1 MNLLLE
7 YKDPV
12 LLIETG
18 QDEYGDNAIIHV
30 EHLNGLFRLGASQ
43 NEANYVE
50 ALGTDAHIYLDIENP
65 FVKANA
71 YRLEGMYIVANLQGG
86 KQNQAWYK
94 ISSCILGQRKLLD
107 NDLNNIHCRL
117 TKCSAL
123 DDLEE
128 S

>member
-12 LLIETG
+12 LLIETA
-18 QDEYGDNAIIHV
+18 QDGYGDNMVVHI

-43 NEANYVE
+43 AEMNFVE
-50 ALGTDAHIYLDIENP
+50 GLATDAHIYLDIDNP
-65 FVKANA
+65 FVRENA
-71 YRLEGMYIVANLQGG
+71 FRLEGMYIVANLHGG
-86 KQNQAWYK
+86 DESQAWYK
-94 ISSCILGQRKLLD
+94 ISRCVLGQRKLLE
-107 NDLNNIHCRL
+107 NDLNNIHCWL

-123 DDLEE
+123 DLEE

>member
-1 MNLLLE
+1 MNRLLV

-12 LLIETG
+12 LLIDTA
-18 QDEYGDNAIIHV
+18 QDEYGDNSISHV

-50 ALGTDAHIYLDIENP
+50 ALGTDAHIYLDIENA

-71 YRLEGMYIVANLQGG
+71 YRLEGMYVVANLQGG
-86 KQNQAWYK
+86 KENQAWYK
-94 ISSCILGQRKLLD
+94 ISSCVLGQRKLLD
-107 NDLNNIHCRL
+107 NDLNNIHARL

-123 DDLEE
+123 DLEE

>member
-7 YKDPV
+7 YKDPI

-18 QDEYGDNAIIHV
+18 QDGYGDNTVIHV
-30 EHLNGLFRLGASQ
+30 EHLNGLFRLGMSQ
-43 NEANYVE
+43 AESNYVE
-50 ALGTDAHIYLDIENP
+50 GISTDAHVYLDIENP

-71 YRLEGMYIVANLQGG
+71 YRLEGMYVVANLQGG
-86 KQNQAWYK
+86 RESQAWYK

-107 NDLNNIHCRL
+107 NDYNNIHCRL
-117 TKCSAL
+117 TKCAAL
-123 DDLEE
+123 DMEE

>member
-7 YKDPV
+7 YKDPI

-18 QDEYGDNAIIHV
+18 QDGYGDNTVVHV
-30 EHLNGLFRLGASQ
+30 EHLNGLFRLGMSQ
-43 NEANYVE
+43 AESNYVE
-50 ALGTDAHIYLDIENP
+50 GISTDAHVYLDIENP

-86 KQNQAWYK
+86 RESQAWYK

-107 NDLNNIHCRL
+107 NDYNNIHCRL
-117 TKCSAL
+117 TKCAAL
-123 DDLEE
+123 DMEE

>member
-12 LLIETG
+12 LLIDTA
-18 QDEYGDNAIIHV
+18 QDEYGDNSISHI
-30 EHLNGLFRLGASQ
+30 EHLNGLFRLGMSQ
-43 NEANYVE
+43 SEVNYVE
-50 ALGTDAHIYLDIENP
+50 GLSTDAHIYLDIENP
-65 FVKANA
+65 FVIQNA

-86 KQNQAWYK
+86 KENQAWYK
-94 ISSCILGQRKLLD
+94 ISSVTLGQRKLLD
-107 NDLNNIHCRL
+107 NDYNNIHCRL

-123 DDLEE
+123 ADLEE

>member
-65 FVKANA
+65 FVKENA
-71 YRLEGMYIVANLQGG
+71 YRLEGMYIVANLHGG

>member
-12 LLIETG
+12 LLIEAA
-18 QDEYGDNAIIHV
+18 QDGYGDNTIKHI
-30 EHLNGLFRLGASQ
+30 EHLNGLFRLGMSQ
-43 NEANYVE
+43 AESNYVE
-50 ALGTDAHIYLDIENP
+50 RLGTDAHIYLDIANE

-86 KQNQAWYK
+86 RENQAWYK
-94 ISSCILGQRKLLD
+94 ISSVTLGQRKLLD
-107 NDLNNIHCRL
+107 NAYNNIHCRL

-123 DDLEE
+123 ADLEE

>member
-7 YKDPV
+7 YKDPI
-12 LLIETG
+12 LLIETA
-18 QDEYGDNAIIHV
+18 QDGYGDNSVLHI

-43 NEANYVE
+43 SEVNYVE
-50 ALGTDAHIYLDIENP
+50 ALGTDAHVYLDIENE

-86 KQNQAWYK
+86 KESQAWYK
-94 ISSCILGQRKLLD
+94 ISSVILGQRKLLD
-107 NDLNNIHCRL
+107 NDLNNIHAYL

-123 DDLEE
+123 TEFEE

>member
-18 QDEYGDNAIIHV
+18 QDGYGDNTVIHV
-30 EHLNGLFRLGASQ
+30 EHLNSLFRLGASQ
-43 NEANYVE
+43 SEANYVE
-50 ALGTDAHIYLDIENP
+50 GLSTDAHIYLDIENE

-71 YRLEGMYIVANLQGG
+71 FRLEGMYIVANLQGG
-86 KQNQAWYK
+86 RESQAWYK
-94 ISSCILGQRKLLD
+94 ISRVVLGQRKLLE
-107 NDLNNIHCRL
+107 NDLNNVHCWL

-123 DDLEE
+123 DYGEE

>member
-18 QDEYGDNAIIHV
+18 QDGYGDNTVIHI
-30 EHLNGLFRLGASQ
+30 EHLNGLFRLGMSQ
-43 NEANYVE
+43 SESNYVE
-50 ALGTDAHIYLDIENP
+50 GLSTDAHIYLDIENQ
-65 FVKANA
+65 FVKDNA

-86 KQNQAWYK
+86 LQSQAWYK
-94 ISSCILGQRKLLD
+94 ISRCVLGQRKLLD
-107 NDLNNIHCRL
+107 NDYNNIHCWL

-123 DDLEE
+123 DLEE

>member
-12 LLIETG
+12 LLIDTA
-18 QDEYGDNAIIHV
+18 QDAYGDNSVSHI

-43 NEANYVE
+43 GEVNYVE
-50 ALGTDAHIYLDIENP
+50 GLSTDAHIYLDIDNQ
-65 FVKANA
+65 FVRDNA
-71 YRLEGMYIVANLQGG
+71 FRLEGMYIVANLHGG
-86 KQNQAWYK
+86 KEDQAWYK
-94 ISSCILGQRKLLD
+94 ISRCVLGQRKLLD
-107 NDLNNIHCRL
+107 NDLNNVQCWL

-123 DDLEE
+123 DYEE

>member
-18 QDEYGDNAIIHV
+18 QDGYGDNTVIHV
-30 EHLNGLFRLGASQ
+30 EHLNGLFRLGMSQ
-43 NEANYVE
+43 AESNYVE
-50 ALGTDAHIYLDIENP
+50 GISTDAHVYLDIENP

-71 YRLEGMYIVANLQGG
+71 YRLEGMYVVANLQGG
-86 KQNQAWYK
+86 RESQAWYK

-107 NDLNNIHCRL
+107 NDYNNIHCRL
-117 TKCSAL
+117 TKCAAL
-123 DDLEE
+123 DMEE

>member
-1 MNLLLE
+1 MNKLLD

-18 QDEYGDNAIIHV
+18 QDGYGDNTVIHI
-30 EHLNGLFRLGASQ
+30 EHLNGLFRLGMSQ
-43 NEANYVE
+43 AEANYVE
-50 ALGTDAHIYLDIENP
+50 GISTDAHIYLDIENQ
-65 FVKANA
+65 FVIDNA

-86 KQNQAWYK
+86 RKNQAWYK
-94 ISSCILGQRKLLD
+94 ISRCVLGQRKLLD
-107 NDLNNIHCRL
+107 NDYNNIHCWL

-123 DDLEE
+123 DYEE